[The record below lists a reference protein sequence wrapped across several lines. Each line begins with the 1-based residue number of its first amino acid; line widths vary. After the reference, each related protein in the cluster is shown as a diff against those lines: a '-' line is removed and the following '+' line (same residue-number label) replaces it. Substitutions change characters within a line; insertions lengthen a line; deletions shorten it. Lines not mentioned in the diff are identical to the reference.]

1 MFDPAQVAISSG
13 ALDRFSKLAIQ
24 NNGALL
30 KSGRSVLR
38 KPVNIYVLF
47 GVLALFGWIAL
58 LGDAS
63 AAGRLNDYLGKAE
76 PAELVPVRIASG
88 RCKGIP
94 QLRLPTR
101 TIVFLASFT

>member
-58 LGDAS
+58 LGDAN

-76 PAELVPVRIASG
+76 PAEGTVAILSGGNVDPALHAQIVGEDQAAEVR
-88 RCKGIP
+88 
-94 QLRLPTR
+94 
-101 TIVFLASFT
+101 